1 MGDRLSPP
9 VGVSTRHARPASRGR
24 RLALASIVG
33 LAVAYGILA
42 FGVLEP
48 DATYSV
54 DATVKYIQART
65 LLVNRLTQSG
75 IPNRGSFVDPE
86 GRFFPLSPPYV
97 FNTPAGWQSIFPTA
111 SALLQAPFSPWGLSG
126 VTVPAIF
133 AACLLLWVTWR
144 FGSGGPGEG
153 AVPVLL
159 GVATIL
165 WFYATSPNEHALS
178 AALTTGALIAAGTG
192 GRSVY
197 VAGLLLGLAGT
208 LRDESLLVAPG
219 LVIARYLAGTRSLRL
234 LAQQTAAMAGM
245 TLLPLLAVAGLDMW
259 VYHRPASAHLLH
271 AVAPLQRWLPADSVR
286 SLPALPVIPWAER
299 PDVLVHQWLIGL
311 GTTLDKGLVV
321 AALLAAIAIRRWTG
335 SALGLVAVLG
345 WLAAWRVTDVAVL
358 TTVPKFVGGLY
369 RLCPFL
375 VFALVPLPKG
385 TPPSRART
393 LAIVTCAAYL
403 ALAIF
408 GLNTIGGK
416 SFGPRLLF
424 PMLPLLTVAATQSIV
439 AWVRRFRESLLDGTV
454 GAIGIVM
461 VAAAVVMQ
469 FAVAL
474 PAWAARNHSDHLTI
488 AGVAANPDEIVVVD
502 HVSGVQMTTPFYFER
517 VVFLTTSQ
525 RAADALS
532 ELLVRARVGAFSV
545 LSRGEQ
551 DSLTFPG
558 FACVN
563 QVREGRLVRQRW
575 RR

>member
-1 MGDRLSPP
+1 MGNRLSPP
-9 VGVSTRHARPASRGR
+9 VSVSALRASSRGR
-24 RLALASIVG
+24 T
-33 LAVAYGILA
+33 LAVATIGVLTAAYAILA
-42 FGVLEP
+42 FGILEP

-65 LLVNRLTQSG
+65 LLVNRFTQSG
-75 IPNRGSFVDPE
+75 IPNRGSFIDPE

-126 VTVPAIF
+126 VTVPAVF
-133 AACLLLWVTWR
+133 GACLLLWVTWR
-144 FGSGGPGEG
+144 FGRGGPGEN

-159 GVATIL
+159 GLATIL

-219 LVIARYLAGTRSLRL
+219 LVMARYVAGTRSLRP

-245 TLLPLLAVAGLDMW
+245 TLLPLLAVAGLDIW

-271 AVAPLQRWLPADSVR
+271 AVAPLQRWLPADSVS
-286 SLPALPVIPWAER
+286 SLPALPIIPWAER

-345 WLAAWRVTDVAVL
+345 WLAAWRVADVAVL

-369 RLCPFL
+369 RLCPFV

-385 TPPSRART
+385 TPSSRTRA
-393 LAIVTCAAYL
+393 LAIATCAAYMT
-403 ALAIF
+403 AAIF

-439 AWVRRFRESLLDGTV
+439 AWLQRYRESRVDGAV
-454 GAIGIVM
+454 GAIGLVL
-461 VAAAVVMQ
+461 VATSVVMQ

-474 PAWAARNHSDHLTI
+474 PAWAARNHSDYRTI
-488 AGVAANPDEIVVVD
+488 AGVTAGLDGIVVVD
-502 HVSGVQMTTPFYFER
+502 HVSGVQMTAPFYFER

-525 RAADALS
+525 RAADAVS
-532 ELLVRARVGAFSV
+532 GLLVRARVGAFSV

-551 DSLTFPG
+551 ESLTFPG
-558 FACVN
+558 FAREN
-563 QVREGRLVRQRW
+563 EVREGRLVRQRW